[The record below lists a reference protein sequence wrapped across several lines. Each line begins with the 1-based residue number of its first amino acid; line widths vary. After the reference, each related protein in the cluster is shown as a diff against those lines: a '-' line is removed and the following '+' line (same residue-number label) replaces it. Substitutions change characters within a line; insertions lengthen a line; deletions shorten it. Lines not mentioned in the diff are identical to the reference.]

1 MSASNAQKSKVTNC
15 STHGGPSYLR
25 LQQMPVVTAVSTRWI
40 LADAISELECDFN
53 LLYTALG
60 LVWNLFPCT
69 ILKKQGYTML
79 YLYIDTLIY

>member
-15 STHGGPSYLR
+15 STHGGPSHLR
-25 LQQMPVVTAVSTRWI
+25 LQQMPVVTAVSTWWI

-69 ILKKQGYTML
+69 TLKKQGYTML